1 MARPLRPRDAGL
13 MASASAGTPSDLDE
27 LLDWRGGVV
36 STSEVLSCLSPAAL
50 RWRLASGRWQ
60 RPFRGVIVAHSGPL
74 SAEQQLWT
82 VLLWAGP
89 GALLA
94 GLTAARLDGLR
105 GFNDPAVHL
114 LIPASRHVRSGR
126 ALLPVVLHR
135 SRRLDGRDV
144 HPARRP
150 PRTRMARSLVD
161 AAVWAAT
168 DDRAR
173 ALLAAGVQQRL
184 VRPAHLMAVTA
195 RRGHVRRRQLIAS
208 TLLDVAGGAEALSE
222 LDLTAL
228 IRRYRIPEPDRQVC
242 RRDRHGRRRW
252 LDTVWESARLIV
264 EVDGFW
270 HTEAAVWWADMRRD
284 NEFTVSG
291 YRVLRFPAF
300 AIRTEPDRVAQ
311 QILAALQLG
320 AIAASAPSAR
330 AGKLAAP

>member
-1 MARPLRPRDAGL
+1 METSDCEDLR
-13 MASASAGTPSDLDE
+13 E
-27 LLDWRGGVV
+27 LLRDRQGVV
-36 STSEVLSCLSPAAL
+36 RTAEARRFLSPSAL
-50 RWRLASGRWQ
+50 RWKLESGRWQ
-60 RPFRGVIVAHSGPL
+60 QPCHGVVVAQSGPL
-74 SAEQQLWT
+74 SAQQELWAT
-82 VLLWAGP
+82 LLWGGQ

-94 GLTAARLDGLR
+94 GLTAARLDGLH
-105 GFNDPAVHL
+105 GFDTPEIHL
-114 LIPASRHVRSGR
+114 LVPAARQVRR
-126 ALLPVVLHR
+126 EPMRPPVRRPIVVHR
-135 SRRLDGRDV
+135 SRRLDQSDA
-144 HPARRP
+144 HPVRLP
-150 PRTRMARSLVD
+150 PRTLLPRSLVD
-161 AAVWAAT
+161 AAAWMAT

-173 ALLAAGVQQRL
+173 AVLAAGVQQRL
-184 VRPAHLMAVTA
+184 VRPGDLMAVTA
-195 RRGHVRRRQLIAS
+195 RSVRLRRRHLIQT
-208 TLLDVAGGAEALSE
+208 TLADVAGGAHALSE
-222 LDLTAL
+222 LDLATL
-228 IRRYRIPEPDRQVC
+228 LRQYRIPEPDRQVS

-311 QILAALQLG
+311 QILGALRLG